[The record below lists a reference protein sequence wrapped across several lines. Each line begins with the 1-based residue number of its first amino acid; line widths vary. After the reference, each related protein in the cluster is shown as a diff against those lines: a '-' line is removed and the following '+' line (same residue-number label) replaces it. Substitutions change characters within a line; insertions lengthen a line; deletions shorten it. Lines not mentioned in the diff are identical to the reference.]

1 MCPRVILIGS
11 HLHLLPYSF
20 LLNNKRRSI
29 ILIKYVEANEL
40 HFHNF
45 NDSLW
50 ERRGVKMDIV
60 SLETIF
66 WISVGSSSS
75 VRTSGNDLLNLC
87 WFEFFGTNRE
97 KQSPERSLLGPSVP
111 KYMKMF
117 LTVYTRIYFY
127 YTNPWYTIPR
137 ILPLPQ
143 DILGILFGECHVHC
157 TLMSS
162 FVDFKKRVGAW

>member
-1 MCPRVILIGS
+1 LCPRVILIGS

-45 NDSLW
+45 NDNLW

-75 VRTSGNDLLNLC
+75 VRTGKNSHLNVLC
-87 WFEFFGTNRE
+87 WV
-97 KQSPERSLLGPSVP
+97 Q
-111 KYMKMF
+111 
-117 LTVYTRIYFY
+117 VYQNIWKCFSQ
-127 YTNPWYTIPR
+127 YTQGFISTI
-137 ILPLPQ
+137 Q
-143 DILGILFGECHVHC
+143 ILGIQFLEFCHYRKTYWAPC
-157 TLMSS
+157 LESAT
-162 FVDFKKRVGAW
+162 FIAR